1 MKTLQKTATMLTIT
15 ALISYAM
22 PSFAVDVVVND
33 PKTGQPIATPAPT
46 ASSTAPTLAQ
56 ITKPSDSQLSQ
67 ANQQLLTKNAELQRE
82 IDSLNAQVGVLT
94 HDFSGQLFIYG
105 AFTALLSFIAGA
117 VLSFLVLGRKR
128 GW

>member
-33 PKTGQPIATPAPT
+33 PKTGQPIAPP
-46 ASSTAPTLAQ
+46 APTLAQ

-117 VLSFLVLGRKR
+117 VLSFFVLGRKR

>member
-1 MKTLQKTATMLTIT
+1 MKLLKTALLSTIL
-15 ALISYAM
+15 LISDSQAEV
-22 PSFAVDVVVND
+22 SVTVNS
-33 PKTGQPIATPAPT
+33 PIA
-46 ASSTAPTLAQ
+46 STTTQAANPNAPTLAQ
-56 ITKPSDSQLSQ
+56 MTKPSDSQLSQ
-67 ANQQLLTKNAELQRE
+67 ANQQLLAKNTELQRE

-117 VLSFLVLGRKR
+117 MLSFFVLGRKR

>member
-1 MKTLQKTATMLTIT
+1 MKTLQKTATMLAIT

-22 PSFAVDVVVND
+22 PSFAVDVVVNN

-46 ASSTAPTLAQ
+46 LDQ

-117 VLSFLVLGRKR
+117 VLSFFVLGRQR